1 MKPKGGLPGVDWG
14 TLFELKRVKDGRGA
28 EVEFHDLEMCFFLT
42 HDKTGCTCVCY
53 RSLEK
58 KMIAISFRG
67 TCQPVDL
74 ITDASLVQETWV
86 EGEDIDAKHVR
97 KVHKGFRYVRFD
109 LSNAKALIHPSHLF
123 LIEQDHLLILYQ
135 GS

>member
-1 MKPKGGLPGVDWG
+1 
-14 TLFELKRVKDGRGA
+14 LKRAKDGLGSDDM
-28 EVEFHDLEMCFFLT
+28 FKDLEMCFFLT

-58 KMIAISFRG
+58 KMIAVSFRG

-86 EGEDIDAKHVR
+86 EGEDINAENVR
-97 KVHKGFRYVRFD
+97 KVHQGFRYVSTSF
-109 LSNAKALIHPSHLF
+109 SNSATV
-123 LIEQDHLLILYQ
+123 
-135 GS
+135 